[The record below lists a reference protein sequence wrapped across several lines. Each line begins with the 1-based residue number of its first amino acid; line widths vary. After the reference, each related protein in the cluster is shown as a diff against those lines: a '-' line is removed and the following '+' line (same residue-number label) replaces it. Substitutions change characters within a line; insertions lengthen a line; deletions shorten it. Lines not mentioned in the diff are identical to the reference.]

1 MEGVPATFLIGRAPA
16 YENPRD
22 SHVAGV
28 FLCRF
33 TIGTLVGAL
42 LRIRLPGQSVKVN
55 SRVAGGMQTWSSQ
68 HCHVTLHFT
77 SPFPDP
83 ESGRLKVF
91 SPS

>member
-16 YENPRD
+16 YEKPPGRQGGGGL
-22 SHVAGV
+22 VW
-28 FLCRF
+28 RF
-33 TIGTLVGAL
+33 SVGTRVGAL